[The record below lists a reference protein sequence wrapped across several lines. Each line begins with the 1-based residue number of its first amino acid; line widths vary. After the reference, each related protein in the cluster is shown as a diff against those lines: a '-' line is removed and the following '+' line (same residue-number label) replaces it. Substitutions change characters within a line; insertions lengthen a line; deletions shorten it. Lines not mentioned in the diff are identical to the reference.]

1 MDAHSVMHRRA
12 ESRVGVAV
20 ASGGL
25 SRTESRTMRV
35 RSARDVGRV
44 DVDRYIALAV
54 LAGAGLVTLAWTSL
68 LTSLFVS
75 ALHWTLG

>member
-1 MDAHSVMHRRA
+1 MDARSVMHRRA

-20 ASGGL
+20 ASGRL
-25 SRTESRTMRV
+25 SRTEPRTMRV
-35 RSARDVGRV
+35 RPARDVGGA

-68 LTSLFVS
+68 LTWLFVS
-75 ALHWTLG
+75 ALHWMLG